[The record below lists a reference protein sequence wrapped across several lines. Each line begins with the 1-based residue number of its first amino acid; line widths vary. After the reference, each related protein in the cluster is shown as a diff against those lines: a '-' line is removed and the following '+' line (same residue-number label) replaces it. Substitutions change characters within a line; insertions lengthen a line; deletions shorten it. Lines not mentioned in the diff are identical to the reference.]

1 MYLRVVFSPWCIMV
15 FLFESLLD
23 LMFTPIHETEIIRL
37 SIARTYRVGSVTVF
51 LLSDG
56 RWTEFANG

>member
-1 MYLRVVFSPWCIMV
+1 MV